1 MFLCCYL
8 LVRIAEVPY
17 NGRITSYRD
26 RYMRSKDTIIND
38 INNLL
43 EELANVGATSAKE
56 PAGGSGG
63 KKAPEKVDK
72 YSGCMGGIV
81 YLKDQGFFSTPRN
94 GKEVIA
100 ELGKEGWHYSSALIS
115 MNLLNLTRQRA
126 LTRIQ
131 DGKKGWLYV
140 VRK

>member
-1 MFLCCYL
+1 MRTKEAIISDISVL
-8 LVRIAEVPY
+8 L
-17 NGRITSYRD
+17 D
-26 RYMRSKDTIIND
+26 
-38 INNLL
+38 
-43 EELANVGATSAKE
+43 ELSGVGATSASASNTSSRSNK
-56 PAGGSGG
+56 
-63 KKAPEKVDK
+63 KKAGKHDK
-72 YSGCMGGIV
+72 YSGCMGGII
-81 YLKDQGFFSTPRN
+81 YLKDQGFFSTPHG

-115 MNLLNLTRQRA
+115 MNLLNLTRQRV